1 MWHGISCLFK
11 ELWVVLVVLRVIG
24 KIRERLIEIIRER
37 GIEDKF
43 S

>member
-1 MWHGISCLFK
+1 MWHRISCLFK
-11 ELWVVLVVLRVIG
+11 ELWVVLRVIG